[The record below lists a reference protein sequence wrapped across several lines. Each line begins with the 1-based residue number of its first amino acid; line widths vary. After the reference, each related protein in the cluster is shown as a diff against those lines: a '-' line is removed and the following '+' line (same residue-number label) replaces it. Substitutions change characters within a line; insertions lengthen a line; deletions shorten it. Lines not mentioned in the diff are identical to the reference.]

1 MRPHNLVEDHVFEIS
16 DRLTAADAEFCGC
29 EKCLTDVMAF
39 ALSQLAPAYV
49 STDEGRAM
57 TEARLEQDGFHDTIT
72 ARVTEALAAVKV
84 HPRH

>member
-29 EKCLTDVMAF
+29 EKCLTDVMAY

-49 STDEGRAM
+49 TSDDGRAII
-57 TEARLEQDGFHDTIT
+57 EARLEQDGYHATIT
-72 ARVTEALAAVKV
+72 ARVADAVRAVKA